1 MAYAAAHASIHG
13 TVSESLCKQ
22 GLYLPLTVP
31 KQAIIREVMAMHPSH
46 RGCQHPLTFTMV
58 SVFDLSLRR
67 LPIQF
72 MAPCLMLKIDKRM
85 LELVRRFYMRNPLAN
100 VDAHYDRLV
109 SKHLNRLCTCYYDP
123 DVRHVDARTP
133 AFAA

>member
-1 MAYAAAHASIHG
+1 MPPAPDSSRPGKTCLQPTEQSRILRSRHHLWFSEDMFARHANPDVRALRTLRCSVVMAYAAAHASIHG

-58 SVFDLSLRR
+58 SVFDLS
-67 LPIQF
+67 
-72 MAPCLMLKIDKRM
+72 
-85 LELVRRFYMRNPLAN
+85 
-100 VDAHYDRLV
+100 
-109 SKHLNRLCTCYYDP
+109 
-123 DVRHVDARTP
+123 
-133 AFAA
+133 